1 MTTDETMRA
10 CLDHL
15 LALPENKDGM
25 SAQIV
30 TGAAVIAGAL
40 KPGPVPGTYNLLA
53 VSEEKGTKK
62 KVMINILLPASEIRQ
77 IHTMVPENLVQPVGG
92 SGILAP

>member
-1 MTTDETMRA
+1 MTDSEIMHR

-15 LALPENKDGM
+15 LAQPENKDGM

-30 TGAAVIAGAL
+30 TPSAVIAGAL
-40 KPGPVPGTYNLLA
+40 RAGPVAGTYNLLA
-53 VSEEKGTKK
+53 VSEEKGTKR

-77 IHTMVPENLVQPVGG
+77 IHTMVPEDLVQPVGG
-92 SGILAP
+92 GIIVP